1 MSLKSRLAAD
11 ETLITA
17 WSGVPDALTVE
28 ILAKQGFDAVTL
40 DMQHGGHHEDS
51 VLRGLVPVL
60 AANKPALVRIP
71 VGRFDMASR
80 ALDFGAEAVIAPMVN
95 SVADAKLFAAAM
107 KYPPLGE
114 RSWGPTYAFPRHG
127 KGDYAEWLRDT
138 NQRTM
143 AFAMVETRAAL
154 DALDGILDT
163 PGIDGIFLGP
173 SDFSIAW
180 TQRRDRQFDAGK
192 HDGDDGV
199 GRRAHPQGRQAC
211 RDLCRR
217 TGNCRPCRVD
227 GLSPARHRV
236 RARADFAGRKNPAE
250 EHARIRSAPEAASA
264 RGSWSLQIRQE
275 LGEGHRSFGPRAEA

>member
-11 ETLITA
+11 ETLVTA

-28 ILAKQGFDAVTL
+28 ILAKQGFDAITL

-51 VLRGLVPVL
+51 VLRGLMPVL

-95 SVADAKLFAAAM
+95 SVADARQFAAAM

-127 KGDYAEWLRDT
+127 KGDHAEWLRDS

-143 AFAMVETRAAL
+143 AFAMVETRAAFE
-154 DALDGILDT
+154 ALDCEGL
-163 PGIDGIFLGP
+163 
-173 SDFSIAW
+173 A
-180 TQRRDRQFDAGK
+180 
-192 HDGDDGV
+192 
-199 GRRAHPQGRQAC
+199 
-211 RDLCRR
+211 
-217 TGNCRPCRVD
+217 RVD
-227 GLSPARHRV
+227 FFVRESDGEVILNELNTMPGFTATSVWARLFEASGIGYQEALDRLIELALERHER
-236 RARADFAGRKNPAE
+236 
-250 EHARIRSAPEAASA
+250 RSK
-264 RGSWSLQIRQE
+264 LVY
-275 LGEGHRSFGPRAEA
+275 